1 LLQLS
6 LSCSCSTGIV
16 VAAKSCEPEAITI
29 GGIEEGL
36 TTKGASGVREK
47 PCIDAIVMES
57 VFAFGEE
64 TETISVAEFA
74 QANRT
79 ICAIFESA
87 DGAIEEHGES
97 IDQSLIHSRVVHS
110 EEML

>member
-6 LSCSCSTGIV
+6 LSCSCSSGIV
-16 VAAKSCEPEAITI
+16 VAAKSCEPEAVTI

-47 PCIDAIVMES
+47 PRIDAIVMES
-57 VFAFGEE
+57 VFAFGEK

-74 QANRT
+74 Q
-79 ICAIFESA
+79 
-87 DGAIEEHGES
+87 
-97 IDQSLIHSRVVHS
+97 
-110 EEML
+110 EML